1 MNRAPG
7 LSSNLNKN
15 RTRFQV
21 FQRNFRKCFRRA
33 ILPNIWNGNFSS
45 SAIQYIAKKINK
57 KKERRKENKKEKKCI
72 LKGRVAVLFWLILSY
87 DAYHYWF
94 SYPFFWPL
102 IFFHVEISFWEI
114 FLFWTYFTIYS
125 KNQNFDLR
133 ISHKTYESNQVSI

>member
-33 ILPNIWNGNFSS
+33 ILPNIWDGNFSS

-102 IFFHVEISFWEI
+102 IFFPRRDLFLGDLFILNIFYNILQKPEFW
-114 FLFWTYFTIYS
+114 LKNFT
-125 KNQNFDLR
+125 QNVW
-133 ISHKTYESNQVSI
+133 K